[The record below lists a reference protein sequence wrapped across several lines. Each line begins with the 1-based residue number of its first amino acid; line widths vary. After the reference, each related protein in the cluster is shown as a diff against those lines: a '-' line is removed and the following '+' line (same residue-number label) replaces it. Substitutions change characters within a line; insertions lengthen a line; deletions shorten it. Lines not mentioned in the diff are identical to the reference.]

1 LETGLSGVYPRTA
14 IQPNVLD
21 RAVVRAFGGEVATLQ
36 GGEGGAQQVPGER
49 SCAPRESC
57 SMLMITI

>member
-1 LETGLSGVYPRTA
+1 
-14 IQPNVLD
+14 PNVLD